1 MLRQSTRERARILG
15 GMGRADRRGLTMTG
29 VIDVGVE
36 GGLHGGI
43 TLGGALAELQA
54 QALSLSLGWGAFD
67 GGASTRCI
75 NHAVSRARA
84 LAELNR
90 CVGACSMQHAAEA
103 ARRATRKHGKLAP
116 LELRS
121 SAAAAHR
128 PRTRACSSQQRS
140 DDHNQAAGQ
149 RVGQRP
155 VAVDCRCA
163 TYF

>member
-36 GGLHGGI
+36 GGFHGGI

-90 CVGACSMQHAAEA
+90 CVGACA
-103 ARRATRKHGKLAP
+103 
-116 LELRS
+116 
-121 SAAAAHR
+121 SAACSPRLHAVLLESTENLRPSSCAAHQHR
-128 PRTRACSSQQRS
+128 PIGRE
-140 DDHNQAAGQ
+140 
-149 RVGQRP
+149 
-155 VAVDCRCA
+155 
-163 TYF
+163 